1 MRDRISNQ
9 VFQIVTYFLKTLIQ
23 ILGKRLLGYFVIMR
37 SKLLNWEETN
47 IAREDFIHFERF
59 GVLWECFRLTAFSNA
74 QIQSSLNNFIKAQ
87 RLVKEIRGIHSF
99 PVCR

>member
-23 ILGKRLLGYFVIMR
+23 ILGERLLGYFVIIR

-47 IAREDFIHFERF
+47 VTREDFIRFERF
-59 GVLWECFRLTAFSNA
+59 GFLWKCFRLTTFFNA
-74 QIQSSLNNFIKAQ
+74 QIQSSLDNFVKAQ

-99 PVCR
+99 